1 MLLEIGKHRRRWL
14 DIRRP
19 DTRFIATGGKVRED
33 RDVTSLEEGP
43 AQTPGELT
51 TMTQRMDIEIV
62 GRRTFL
68 LGAGASLAIATFLAN
83 LSALGPAL
91 AQEPIRS
98 LDEAL
103 KKVLG
108 DAKPVESG
116 ITLEVPEI
124 AENGNTV
131 PFALSVES
139 PMTAE
144 SYVKTLHI
152 FASGNPQVGVAS
164 YSFTPA
170 SGKAAV
176 SSRMRLARTQD
187 IVAVAE
193 LSDGKFLLGKRGVK
207 VTIGGCGG

>member
-1 MLLEIGKHRRRWL
+1 MEFEVL
-14 DIRRP
+14 
-19 DTRFIATGGKVRED
+19 
-33 RDVTSLEEGP
+33 
-43 AQTPGELT
+43 
-51 TMTQRMDIEIV
+51 

-68 LGAGASLAIATFLAN
+68 IGAGSSLAVATLLASL
-83 LSALGPAL
+83 PAL
-91 AQEPIRS
+91 AQEPVRS
-98 LDEAL
+98 IDEAL

-108 DAKPVESG
+108 DATASESG

-131 PFALSVES
+131 PFTLAVDS
-139 PMTAE
+139 PMSEA

-152 FASGNPQVGVAS
+152 FATGNPQVGVAS
-164 YSFTPA
+164 YHFTPA

-187 IVAVAE
+187 VIAVAA
-193 LSDGKFLLGKRGVK
+193 LSDGKFLLGKRNVK

>member
-1 MLLEIGKHRRRWL
+1 
-14 DIRRP
+14 
-19 DTRFIATGGKVRED
+19 
-33 RDVTSLEEGP
+33 
-43 AQTPGELT
+43 
-51 TMTQRMDIEIV
+51 MTQKMEFEII

-68 LGAGASLAIATFLAN
+68 LGAGASLAVATFLAN
-83 LSALGPAL
+83 LPAL
-91 AQEPIRS
+91 AQEPLRS

-108 DAKPVESG
+108 DAKPAESG

-131 PFALSVES
+131 PFSLAVDS

-152 FASGNPQVGVAS
+152 FASGNPQVGVAT
-164 YSFTPA
+164 YTFTPA

-176 SSRMRLARTQD
+176 SSRMRLAKTQD
-187 IVAVAE
+187 VVAVAE
-193 LSDGKFLLGKRGVK
+193 LSDGKFLLGKRSVK

>member
-1 MLLEIGKHRRRWL
+1 
-14 DIRRP
+14 
-19 DTRFIATGGKVRED
+19 
-33 RDVTSLEEGP
+33 
-43 AQTPGELT
+43 
-51 TMTQRMDIEIV
+51 MTQRIDVEII

-68 LGAGASLAIATFLAN
+68 LGAGATLAIATFLAN
-83 LSALGPAL
+83 LPAL

-131 PFALSVES
+131 PFALAVDS
-139 PMTAE
+139 PMTPE

-152 FASGNPQVGVAS
+152 FASGNPQVGRRQLHVHA
-164 YSFTPA
+164 
-170 SGKAAV
+170 GL
-176 SSRMRLARTQD
+176 RQGRRLEPDAPRPD
-187 IVAVAE
+187 A
-193 LSDGKFLLGKRGVK
+193 GHRRG
-207 VTIGGCGG
+207 G

>member
-1 MLLEIGKHRRRWL
+1 
-14 DIRRP
+14 
-19 DTRFIATGGKVRED
+19 
-33 RDVTSLEEGP
+33 
-43 AQTPGELT
+43 
-51 TMTQRMDIEIV
+51 MTQRMDIEIV

-83 LSALGPAL
+83 LPAL
-91 AQEPIRS
+91 AQEPVRS
-98 LDEAL
+98 IDEAL

-108 DAKPVESG
+108 DAKPTESG

-139 PMTAE
+139 PMTPE
-144 SYVKTLHI
+144 NHVKALHI

-164 YSFTPA
+164 YAFTPA

>member
-1 MLLEIGKHRRRWL
+1 MEIE
-14 DIRRP
+14 
-19 DTRFIATGGKVRED
+19 V
-33 RDVTSLEEGP
+33 
-43 AQTPGELT
+43 
-51 TMTQRMDIEIV
+51 V

-68 LGAGASLAIATFLAN
+68 IGAGASLAIAAFLAD
-83 LSALGPAL
+83 LPAL
-91 AQEPIRS
+91 AQEPVRS

-108 DAKPVESG
+108 EATPTESG
-116 ITLEVPEI
+116 ITLEIPEI

-131 PFALSVES
+131 PFTLSVDS
-139 PMTAE
+139 PMTEA
-144 SYVKTLHI
+144 SYVKALHI

-164 YSFTPA
+164 YTFTPL

-187 IVAVAE
+187 IVAVAA
-193 LSDGKFLLGKRGVK
+193 LSDGKFLLGKRNVK

>member
-1 MLLEIGKHRRRWL
+1 MRSISAGSEG
-14 DIRRP
+14 
-19 DTRFIATGGKVRED
+19 AED
-33 RDVTSLEEGP
+33 RDRVRLEEGP
-43 AQTPGELT
+43 DQTPGVLKA
-51 TMTQRMDIEIV
+51 MTQRMDIEIV

-68 LGAGASLAIATFLAN
+68 LGVGASLAVATFLAN
-83 LSALGPAL
+83 LSALAPAL
-91 AQEPIRS
+91 AQEPLRS
-98 LDEAL
+98 IDEAL
-103 KKVLG
+103 KKVLA

-131 PFALSVES
+131 PFSLAVDS
-139 PMTAE
+139 PMTPE
-144 SYVKTLHI
+144 SYVKALHI

-164 YSFTPA
+164 YTFTPA

-187 IVAVAE
+187 VVAVAE
-193 LSDGKFLLGKRGVK
+193 LSDGKYLLGKRSVK

>member
-1 MLLEIGKHRRRWL
+1 
-14 DIRRP
+14 
-19 DTRFIATGGKVRED
+19 
-33 RDVTSLEEGP
+33 
-43 AQTPGELT
+43 
-51 TMTQRMDIEIV
+51 MDIEIV

-68 LGAGASLAIATFLAN
+68 LGAGASVAIATLLAN
-83 LSALGPAL
+83 LPALAPVL
-91 AQEPIRS
+91 AQEPVRS
-98 LDEAL
+98 IDEAL

-108 DAKPVESG
+108 DAKPAESG

-131 PFALSVES
+131 PFSLAVDS
-139 PMTAE
+139 PMTRE

-164 YSFTPA
+164 YTFTPE

-187 IVAVAE
+187 VVAVAE
-193 LSDGKFLLGKRGVK
+193 LSDGKFLIGTRGVK

>member
-1 MLLEIGKHRRRWL
+1 M
-14 DIRRP
+14 
-19 DTRFIATGGKVRED
+19 RE
-33 RDVTSLEEGP
+33 
-43 AQTPGELT
+43 A
-51 TMTQRMDIEIV
+51 MNQRIVIEIV

-68 LGAGASLAIATFLAN
+68 IGAGASLAVAAFLAD
-83 LSALGPAL
+83 LPAL

-108 DAKPVESG
+108 NATATESG

-131 PFALSVES
+131 PFALAVDS
-139 PMTAE
+139 PMTPE
-144 SYVKTLHI
+144 SHVKTLHI

-164 YSFTPA
+164 YTFTPA
-170 SGKAAV
+170 SGKASV
-176 SSRMRLARTQD
+176 SSRMRLAQTQD
-187 IVAVAE
+187 VVAVAA
-193 LSDGKFLLGKRGVK
+193 LSDGKFLLAKRNVK

>member
-1 MLLEIGKHRRRWL
+1 
-14 DIRRP
+14 
-19 DTRFIATGGKVRED
+19 
-33 RDVTSLEEGP
+33 
-43 AQTPGELT
+43 
-51 TMTQRMDIEIV
+51 MTQRTEIEIV

-68 LGAGASLAIATFLAN
+68 IGAGASLAVAAFLAD
-83 LSALGPAL
+83 LPAL

-103 KKVLG
+103 KKVTG
-108 DAKPVESG
+108 DATPTEGG

-131 PFALSVES
+131 PFSLAVES
-139 PMTAE
+139 PMTPE
-144 SYVKTLHI
+144 NHVKALHI

-164 YSFTPA
+164 FVFTPA
-170 SGKAAV
+170 AGKAAV

-187 IVAVAE
+187 IVAVAA
-193 LSDGKFLLGKRGVK
+193 LSDGKFLIAKRGVK

>member
-1 MLLEIGKHRRRWL
+1 
-14 DIRRP
+14 
-19 DTRFIATGGKVRED
+19 
-33 RDVTSLEEGP
+33 
-43 AQTPGELT
+43 
-51 TMTQRMDIEIV
+51 MTQRLEIEVV

-68 LGAGASLAIATFLAN
+68 IGAGASLAIATFLAN
-83 LSALGPAL
+83 LPAL
-91 AQEPIRS
+91 AQEPVRS
-98 LDEAL
+98 IDEAL

-108 DAKPVESG
+108 DATATESG
-116 ITLEVPEI
+116 ITLEIPEI

-131 PFALSVES
+131 PFALTVDS

-152 FASGNPQVGVAS
+152 FATGNPQVGVAS
-164 YSFTPA
+164 YNFTPA

-187 IVAVAE
+187 TIAIAA
-193 LSDGKFLLGKRGVK
+193 LSDGKFLLGKRNVK

>member
-19 DTRFIATGGKVRED
+19 ETRFIVTGGKVRED

-43 AQTPGELT
+43 AQTPGDLT

-68 LGAGASLAIATFLAN
+68 IGAGASLAIATFLAN
-83 LSALGPAL
+83 LSAL
-91 AQEPIRS
+91 AQEPVRS

-139 PMTAE
+139 PMTPE

>member
-1 MLLEIGKHRRRWL
+1 LARRSPAERAL
-14 DIRRP
+14 
-19 DTRFIATGGKVRED
+19 ED
-33 RDVTSLEEGP
+33 RRQRAKEDRVIASLEEGP
-43 AQTPGELT
+43 AQTPGVLKA
-51 TMTQRMDIEIV
+51 MQRLDIEIV
-62 GRRTFL
+62 DRRTFL
-68 LGAGASLAIATFLAN
+68 LGAGASLAIATFLAD
-83 LSALGPAL
+83 LPAL

-108 DAKPVESG
+108 DAKPAESG

-131 PFALSVES
+131 PFALAVES
-139 PMTAE
+139 PMTPE

-164 YSFTPA
+164 YIFTPA

-187 IVAVAE
+187 VVAVAE
-193 LSDGKFLLGKRGVK
+193 LSDGKFLLGKRGVI

>member
-1 MLLEIGKHRRRWL
+1 
-14 DIRRP
+14 
-19 DTRFIATGGKVRED
+19 
-33 RDVTSLEEGP
+33 
-43 AQTPGELT
+43 
-51 TMTQRMDIEIV
+51 MTQIPKIEIV

-68 LGAGASLAIATFLAN
+68 IGAGASLAISTFLAK
-83 LSALGPAL
+83 LPAL

-108 DAKPVESG
+108 DAKPAESG

-131 PFALSVES
+131 PFSLTVES
-139 PMTAE
+139 PMTTE
-144 SYVKTLHI
+144 SFVKTLHV

-176 SSRMRLARTQD
+176 ASRMRLAQTQD
-187 IVAVAE
+187 IVAVAA
-193 LSDGKFLLGKRGVK
+193 LSDGKFLLAKRGVK